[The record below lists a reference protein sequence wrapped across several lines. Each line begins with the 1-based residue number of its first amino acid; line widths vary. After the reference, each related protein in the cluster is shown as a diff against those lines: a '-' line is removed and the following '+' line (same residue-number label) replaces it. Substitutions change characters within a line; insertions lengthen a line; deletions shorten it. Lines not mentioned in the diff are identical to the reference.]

1 MRSAPLTG
9 ASPQSS
15 FFSWPSVVLRK
26 AGKARLRTA
35 LHPRRKARSPASQLF
50 IPSDTEIFLCLRPSK
65 NPRSTAIVC
74 EQRSAARSPTGRGLR
89 TAVALSGLSSSSV
102 LRTLFCGLPRFARRP
117 NPVLCLCSASLG
129 RGSLDNN
136 VFFLTIPSAA
146 AGSPAEFS
154 TRRPAFPASAAM
166 PPGRW
171 TRRPSAGKR
180 LHSGRHVRR

>member
-1 MRSAPLTG
+1 MKDA
-9 ASPQSS
+9 
-15 FFSWPSVVLRK
+15 
-26 AGKARLRTA
+26 
-35 LHPRRKARSPASQLF
+35 
-50 IPSDTEIFLCLRPSK
+50 
-65 NPRSTAIVC
+65 
-74 EQRSAARSPTGRGLR
+74 SAARRARPRCFAPFFAACPALRRRLR

-102 LRTLFCGLPRFARRP
+102 LRTLLAARPALRRRLRTAVALSGLSSPSVLRTLLCGPPRFAPRP

>member
-1 MRSAPLTG
+1 MWVEFELSAVFVYLYMNFTVQNIDTNG
-9 ASPQSS
+9 
-15 FFSWPSVVLRK
+15 
-26 AGKARLRTA
+26 TA
-35 LHPRRKARSPASQLF
+35 APMKDA
-50 IPSDTEIFLCLRPSK
+50 
-65 NPRSTAIVC
+65 STARRARPRC
-74 EQRSAARSPTGRGLR
+74 FAPFFAACPALRRRLR
-89 TAVALSGLSSSSV
+89 TAVALSGLSSPSV
-102 LRTLFCGLPRFARRP
+102 LRTLLCGLPCFARRP